1 MKINTSLLE
10 KKEKYIIGVSGG
22 VDSMSLLDILQKQGY
37 QLFVC
42 HINYHLRHDS
52 DIDQQLVETYCKRYN
67 IPFFCK
73 EVSKSEYQGENFQ
86 MEARNIRYTFYRDV
100 GLQQKI
106 NKVILGHHVDDVIET
121 IYMQLERKSTKG
133 YLGIQDASMVMGMEI
148 YRPLLQESKH
158 ALYAYCTIHG
168 VKYHEDYTNFQ
179 TEFTRD
185 YVRNVALKEYTP
197 EQKKELLQYA
207 KKHNERY
214 LNRNKKTQAYM
225 DCYRKQKHLKYSE
238 VPKQYLSD
246 IIYQM
251 IKEEVYPPYISNTL
265 INEVVKQLESNKPN
279 IEVTLP
285 LNIVFI
291 KEYDNIYVSKDKRIQ
306 GYCLKYPYL
315 VYDKHDHFYLSKEG
329 HINEGVYLEDADF
342 PITIRTHRP
351 GDVIFTSSGS
361 KKLSRLFI
369 DNKIPKRLRQVWPI
383 VENSDGTIVLVP
395 NIAKNNRYLST
406 KPNVFVIKYKNL
418 GE

>member
-1 MKINTSLLE
+1 MKINTSLLD

-22 VDSMSLLDILQKQGY
+22 VDSMSLLDMLQKQGY

-52 DIDQQLVETYCKRYN
+52 DIDQKLVDSYCKKFN

-86 MEARNIRYTFYRDV
+86 MEARNIRYTFYRDI

-106 NKVILGHHVDDVIET
+106 NKVILGHHLDDVIET
-121 IYMQLERKSTKG
+121 IYMQLERNATKG
-133 YLGIQDASMVMGMEI
+133 YLGIQDTSMVMGLEI
-148 YRPLLQESKH
+148 YRPLLLESKQ
-158 ALYAYCTIHG
+158 ALYAYCTMHG

-197 EQKKELLQYA
+197 QQKRELLQYA
-207 KKHNERY
+207 TNHNERY
-214 LNRNKKTQAYM
+214 RYRNKKTQAYIER
-225 DCYRKQKHLKYSE
+225 YRKQKYLKYSE
-238 VPKQYLSD
+238 VPKQYVSD

-251 IKEEVYPPYISNTL
+251 IKEVVYPPYISNTL
-265 INEVVKQLESNKPN
+265 INEVIKQLESNKPN

-315 VYDKHDHFYLSKEG
+315 VYDKHDYFYLSKEG

-351 GDVIFTSSGS
+351 GDVIFTNSGT